1 MTHYQ
6 ETHTHE
12 THHEEVVP
20 SYVEPAHTHHTEP
33 LGHSGGYF
41 AGIYPSIAAVLL
53 LFLFAVIVV
62 MFLVWAS

>member
-12 THHEEVVP
+12 AHHEEVVP
-20 SYVEPAHTHHTEP
+20 SHVEPAHSHHTEP

-41 AGIYPSIAAVLL
+41 AGSYSSIAAVLL
-53 LFLFAVIVV
+53 LFICAVIVV

>member
-1 MTHYQ
+1 MTYYQ

-12 THHEEVVP
+12 AHGQEVVP
-20 SYVEPAHTHHTEP
+20 PHVEPAHSHHEEP

-41 AGIYPSIAAVLL
+41 AGSYPSIAAVLL
-53 LFLFAVIVV
+53 LLICTVIVV